1 MRFVLDKNG
10 LLNIINSKQNIAFL
24 FDLDGTVTAQETLPL
39 IAKQYGLVSEME
51 ELTAKTI
58 AGDIPFVE
66 SFITRVN
73 LLKPYSVKTISQ
85 IIHQVAL
92 HTEIVR
98 FIKGHKDNCY
108 IVTGNLDCWIEKL
121 VRDLGCAYF
130 CSRASCVDDRVMK
143 IKTVLNKAKVVKQFK
158 QTGQTTVFIGEG
170 NNDAEAIHQADVGI
184 AFGAVHPPS
193 DSALAVA
200 SHVVYSEL
208 KLCQFLKQLL

>member
-1 MRFVLDKNG
+1 
-10 LLNIINSKQNIAFL
+10 
-24 FDLDGTVTAQETLPL
+24 
-39 IAKQYGLVSEME
+39 ME

-73 LLKPYSVKTISQ
+73 LLKPYSVTTISQ
-85 IIHQVAL
+85 IIHQVTL
-92 HTEIVR
+92 HTKIVR

-121 VRDLGCAYF
+121 VQDMGCAYF
-130 CSRASCVDDRVMK
+130 CSRALCVDDRVMK

-184 AFGAVHPPS
+184 AFGAVHHPS